1 MDWAGMPDILKNLA
15 TRYPR
20 LARRLHE
27 AELLGAW
34 EELVGPAI
42 AKQCEWVGIEGDV
55 LQVWAPHPLWRQELA
70 FLRDTLLTKVQARA
84 PKLEIQRVEILVRAP
99 KRKPAGE
106 TENTKAL
113 SPQRRVGSRRS

>member
-1 MDWAGMPDILKNLA
+1 MPDILKNLA